1 MDDNRMSEKLRL
13 FLRSG
18 MGIYSD
24 YLDQQLSFEELSRQR
39 KLQLQRISE
48 LRGRPILAYASDFT
62 KQVPSSIDYSDIV
75 PFSDQVSAL
84 YGEDVDI
91 VLETPGGLAEVVEDL
106 VHLLRSKFER
116 VGVIIPGTAKSAGTI
131 FAMAADEI
139 LMGTTS
145 ALGPIDAQIS
155 TQGKTFSADA
165 FLTGLDDIR
174 RGAERDKHL
183 DIALIPILQA
193 ISPGEIQHCVN
204 AQAFSRQLV
213 TNWLKEYK
221 FRYWGHHSS
230 SGEPVTEEE
239 KVARAE
245 EIAKELCVHSK
256 WLTHGRS
263 IRIADLRNM
272 RLQITDYTENDEL
285 NDAITRYYT
294 LLRMSFETNIYK
306 IYETPTSQIYRSI
319 NTGQPPQVPQPLN
332 LPNPLML
339 DFECPKCKVTSKI
352 QINFDEEFPVPV
364 GVMGF
369 PKDNIFRCP
378 SCGSDS
384 NLLGL
389 RQQLE
394 AQLHRTIV

>member
-1 MDDNRMSEKLRL
+1 
-13 FLRSG
+13 

-24 YLDQQLSFEELSRQR
+24 YLNQQLSFEDLSNQR
-39 KLQLQRISE
+39 KMQLQRISD
-48 LRGRPILAYASDFT
+48 LRQRPVLSYASDFT
-62 KQVPSSIDYSDIV
+62 KQAPSSIDYSDIV

-84 YGEDVDI
+84 QGEDVDI
-91 VLETPGGLAEVVEDL
+91 ILETPGGLAEVVEDL
-106 VHLLRSKFER
+106 VHLLRSKFRR
-116 VGVIIPGTAKSAGTI
+116 VGVIVPGVAKSAGTI

-155 TQGKTFSADA
+155 MQGKTFSADA
-165 FLTGLDDIR
+165 FLTGLNDIR
-174 RGAERDKHL
+174 KNAEQDHHL

-193 ISPGEIQHCVN
+193 ISPGEIQHCMN

-213 TNWLKEYK
+213 TNWLKDYK
-221 FRYWGHHSS
+221 FRYWDRHSDT
-230 SGEPVTEEE
+230 GIPVTDEE
-239 KVARAE
+239 KRERAE
-245 EIAKELCVHSK
+245 EIATNLCDHGK

-263 IRIADLRNM
+263 IRIGDLRDM
-272 RLQITDYTENDEL
+272 RLQITDYTEDADL
-285 NDAITRYYT
+285 DDAITRYYT

-319 NTGQPPQVPQPLN
+319 NNGQPQRTPHPLD
-332 LPNPLML
+332 LPNPLIL
-339 DFECPKCKVTSKI
+339 DFECPKCHHTTKI
-352 QINFDEEFPVPV
+352 QINFDEEFPVPTGLV
-364 GVMGF
+364 GF

-384 NLLGL
+384 SLLGL

>member
-1 MDDNRMSEKLRL
+1 
-13 FLRSG
+13 

-39 KLQLQRISE
+39 KRQLQRISDI
-48 LRGRPILAYASDFT
+48 RGRAILAYASDFT
-62 KQVPSSIDYSDIV
+62 KQAPNSIDYSDIV

-84 YGEDVDI
+84 HGDNVDI
-91 VLETPGGLAEVVEDL
+91 ILETPGGFAEIVEDL
-106 VHLLRSKFER
+106 VHLLRSKFQQI
-116 VGVIIPGTAKSAGTI
+116 GVIIPGAAKSAGTI

-145 ALGPIDAQIS
+145 ALGPIDAQIGA
-155 TQGKTFSADA
+155 QGKSFSADA
-165 FLTGLDDIR
+165 FLTGLEDIR
-174 RGAERDKHL
+174 KNAEKEQHL

-193 ISPGEIQHCVN
+193 ISPGEIQHCLN

-221 FRYWGHHSS
+221 FRYWDVHSS
-230 SGEPVTEEE
+230 TGETVTDAQKEE
-239 KVARAE
+239 RAE
-245 EIAKELCVHSK
+245 EIAKKLCDHNN

-263 IRIADLRNM
+263 IRIGDLREM
-272 RLQITDYTENDEL
+272 RLQVTDYTENQEL

-319 NTGQPPQVPQPLN
+319 NTGQPSPMQQPLN
-332 LPNPLML
+332 LPNPLIL
-339 DFECPKCKVTSKI
+339 DFECPKCKKSTKI
-352 QINFDEEFPVPV
+352 QINFDEEFPIPPDLV
-364 GVMGF
+364 GF
-369 PKDNIFRCP
+369 PKDNIFKCP

-394 AQLHRTIV
+394 AQLHKTIL